1 MKKSKAYHLDIRAN
15 RKNPYAL
22 LRHSYREDGKVK
34 KETFV
39 TLPVSPWNNFTQ
51 CEPPSKAKRWA
62 FALLLPWQGHCI
74 VGQSSITSRGGGL
87 QLPQTLNE
95 ILHILSVTPF
105 EKMPISSVFFAK
117 NTHFQTCANP
127 NQLMLFDL

>member
-1 MKKSKAYHLDIRAN
+1 MLVCDGSRLAILKKR
-15 RKNPYAL
+15 
-22 LRHSYREDGKVK
+22 
-34 KETFV
+34 
-39 TLPVSPWNNFTQ
+39 
-51 CEPPSKAKRWA
+51 
-62 FALLLPWQGHCI
+62 
-74 VGQSSITSRGGGL
+74 L